1 MGEWMDSKNAINI
14 GDYVYYKDSGQIV
27 CDNDTKLPLK
37 VIKLVFYFEKDS
49 VLYENGEW
57 DFIEGLER
65 ASPLLLEL
73 I

>member
-1 MGEWMDSKNAINI
+1 MDSKNVINI
-14 GDYVYYKDSGQIV
+14 GDYVFYKDSGEVV

-37 VIKLVFYFEKDS
+37 VMKLVVFFEKDS

-57 DFIEGLER
+57 DFIEALEK